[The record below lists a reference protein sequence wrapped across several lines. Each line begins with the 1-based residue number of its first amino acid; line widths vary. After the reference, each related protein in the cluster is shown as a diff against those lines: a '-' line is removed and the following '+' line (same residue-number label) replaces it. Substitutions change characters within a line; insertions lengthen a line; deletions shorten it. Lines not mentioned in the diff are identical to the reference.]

1 MFPHPQ
7 HHRLHEMMCRVHSD
21 HKIIQELR
29 YLVVIRLNLENKEC
43 PEMTLEIGIV
53 LQRD

>member
-1 MFPHPQ
+1 
-7 HHRLHEMMCRVHSD
+7 MMCRVHSD

-43 PEMTLEIGIV
+43 PEMALEIGIV